1 MPDRAEI
8 RDRLVGWIAELLGIG
23 AGEVVT
29 DRPFHEF
36 GLSSRQAVSL
46 AGQVQ
51 DLVGRRLPPT
61 LLWEHPTIDR
71 LVDALSAGAGD
82 EEPDVLPRPRDPE
95 PDAPI
100 AVVGVGCRFP
110 GARGPEGYW
119 DLLSSGAHGIGEVP
133 EGRWER
139 FAGAD
144 PALAKLPRAGGF
156 LDGVDEFDAE
166 FFEVSPTEAAVMDPQ
181 QRLLLEVAWEALEH
195 AGVVP
200 SALRGSATG
209 VFVGVSSTEYG
220 ALTTRELRAVDAWT
234 GTGAAMSIVANRLS
248 YFLDLR
254 GPSMAVDTACS
265 SSLVAV
271 HQACASLRSG
281 ESRVALAG
289 GVNLLLSPAITANF
303 HRAGALAGDGR
314 CKAFDGAADGIVRGE
329 GCGVVVLKR
338 LADANRDGDRI
349 LAVVRGSAV
358 NSDGRSNG
366 LMAPNPAAQ
375 AELLR
380 RAYAHADLDPS
391 VVDYVEA
398 HGTGTLLGDPIEAEG
413 LRAVF
418 AGGRGQERPLLLG
431 SAKTNLGHLE
441 AAAGIAGLI
450 KVVLSMH
457 HGRLPASLHYA
468 NPNPHIPFEQ
478 AKLEVVAEPR
488 NWPKYSGAARAGVSG
503 FGFGGTNAHVVLEG
517 WRRMPSRRREPDGP
531 GVHSLLVSGATDD
544 RLRRAAADL
553 ADWLDTP
560 VGRAASLNDVGHT
573 LTWRRARHAERGVV
587 VGRGRDELVAGLR
600 GLAAGTGGVR
610 GRGAPRAKGVVW
622 VFSGYGSQWTGMARE
637 LLADEPVFAAEVDR
651 LDPDYRARC
660 GFSLRAAL
668 LDDDGAGDVRRT
680 QLVLFGLQVAYAAMW
695 RAHGV
700 EPAAVIGHSLGEVAA
715 AAVSGALDVSD
726 GLRVMIARSG
736 LLSEVDSSGA
746 GAMAAVEATEAEA
759 AELSRLFSGVTVA
772 VRAAPRRCTIA
783 GPADEV
789 ARAVSHVER
798 DGRMARALGVA
809 GAGHT
814 SAVDGVL
821 ARLREEL
828 SGLAPREPATAV
840 FSTVDPAAAPA
851 FDAGYWVRNLRSPVL
866 FEQAVRA
873 AAEAGFDAVVELAPH
888 PVAASAIE
896 ETLTAAGV
904 VDPVVVFTGRRGTDD
919 TVTFRSALA
928 ELHAAGRVPPTAYRR
943 GRLVDLPL
951 PSWQHESHWVARD
964 STPALPGHPLLGAR
978 VDLPDGGCAW
988 RGDVGVERLPWL
1000 ADHRVH
1006 DTPVL
1011 PATGYLEM
1019 VLAAAA
1025 EVLDVEP
1032 VQLSVES
1039 LELHRVLPLAASVP
1053 VTTTFRP
1060 DDAWSARVEVHT
1072 RSLAG
1077 SWTCH
1082 AAAVLSRA
1090 GQDRPAVE
1098 SDVDGDPVEL
1108 YGFLRAAGQHYGPA
1122 FRGVRAA
1129 RAAGGVAVA
1138 EVALPAEADDA
1149 ERFTAHPALVDACLQ
1164 ALIAAGIGPGGGVE
1178 PDGTG
1183 IGVPVELR
1191 GVRVLRAVP
1200 DEVRCHARL
1209 LAGGAEP
1216 VGSVLVTDVA
1226 GDPVLEIAEV
1236 RARALQAPPRP
1247 LEEAFLELRW
1257 ESAQLP
1263 PSAGARAGSWLVLGD
1278 GDQVAGALRDAGQRV
1293 VHGNARRPGTG
1304 LDLLAGDAEHPPRGV
1319 VLAVDGE
1326 SGPVGRRRQHVLVV
1340 AGVVR
1345 ELVARDAGVRLWLS
1359 TSDPAG
1365 SGWGLRSLIRVLAL
1379 EHPELR
1385 ASLVDSD
1392 GAVPASLAAELLA
1405 DSPEDEVRWRGTERT
1420 VARLHRAEPV
1430 RPRPG
1435 RVVRPGAYVITG
1447 GLGGL
1452 GRAVAGRLVERG
1464 ARRVVLGGRSAPSA
1478 AAAAEIA
1485 RWEDAGVEV
1494 RVVGGDVAAK
1504 GVAERLVAA
1513 ATEGGMPLHGAVHA
1527 AGVLRD
1533 GPIAQL
1539 DEDAMAEVWRPKA
1552 RGAWRLHEATAHL
1565 ELDWWVVFSSAAA
1578 LLGSPGQAAYAAAN
1592 GWVDELVRARRE
1604 QGLAAETIQWGP
1616 WSEVGGATT
1625 SPLAAVLDPLRP
1637 AEGLEAWEAVL
1648 KSGRAQTA
1656 VVRFDAARAV
1666 EHFPA
1671 LRSRPVF
1678 GPLLT
1683 TAARGA
1689 ESRFDVAALPDDPA
1703 AAVRAVTEHLMGEIA
1718 GILGGAAEELDPRTP
1733 LTMLGLDSLMATR
1746 ARNAVERDFGVQLP
1760 AALLLRGA
1768 NLDELA
1774 RHLAAE
1780 LDLGAAPETAG
1791 PTTIGPRDATERW
1804 LAHLWAQVLGA
1815 VEFGVTDEFAALG
1828 GTPEQAERVAE
1839 RIGERLGSRDE
1850 VAELF
1855 AAPTVAAMADR
1866 LRHRFEGADGSVR
1879 ALRESGA
1886 RRPLFL
1892 FHPAGGP
1899 TSVYQPLVAGLGAD
1913 QPCFGLERLDDLG
1926 TVELKAERYV
1936 ELIRE
1941 RQPEGPY
1948 RLGGWSF
1955 GGCLAYETARRF
1967 AALGERVEFV
1977 ALIDTILPLPDPGAT
1992 QAELVLRRYERF
2004 AEHVE
2009 RTYGVALDLPWQ
2021 EMVELDEDE
2030 QMRRVMTALS
2040 SSDIGIGAGVLHHQ
2054 YTSYVDARIAERYR
2068 PKPFDGRVLLYR
2080 AQEAETTTTTL
2091 DPRYLRTDE
2100 ALGWDEIVPGL
2111 DVVRVPGNHLSMI
2124 DPPNVDVITAHL
2136 ARVLDLEAPR
2146 LTREGA

>member
-1 MPDRAEI
+1 MPERAEI
-8 RDRLVGWIAELLGIG
+8 RDRLTSWIAELLGIG
-23 AGEVVT
+23 AVEVVT
-29 DRPFHEF
+29 DRPFQEF
-36 GLSSRQAVSL
+36 GLSSRQAVEL
-46 AGQVQ
+46 AGRVQ

-71 LVDALSAGAGD
+71 LAEALAGGAAEDVPD
-82 EEPDVLPRPRDPE
+82 EVPRPREPE

-110 GARGPEGYW
+110 GARGPQGYW
-119 DLLSSGAHGIGEVP
+119 DLLSAGSDGIGVVP

-220 ALTTRELRAVDAWT
+220 ALTTRDLRAVDAWT

-254 GPSMAVDTACS
+254 GPSLAVDTACS

-349 LAVVRGSAV
+349 LSVVRGSAV

-375 AELLR
+375 ADLLR

-391 VVDYVEA
+391 IVDYVEA

-418 AGGRGQERPLLLG
+418 AEGRTERRPLLLG

-450 KVVLSMH
+450 KVVLAMH
-457 HGRLPASLHYA
+457 HGRLPASLHYS
-468 NPNPHIPFEQ
+468 NPNPHIPFEE
-478 AKLEVVAEPR
+478 AKLEVVAAAR
-488 NWPKYSGAARAGVSG
+488 NWPKYSGTARAGVSG

-517 WRRMPSRRREPDGP
+517 WRRMPSRRREPDGA
-531 GVHSLLVSGATDD
+531 GVHSLVVSGATEH
-544 RLRRAAADL
+544 RLRRSAADL
-553 ADWLDTP
+553 AEWLDTP
-560 VGRAASLNDVGHT
+560 VGRAAALNDVGHT
-573 LTWRRARHAERGVV
+573 LAWRRARHAERGVV
-587 VGRGRDELVAGLR
+587 VARGREELLAGLR

-610 GRGAPRAKGVVW
+610 GRATARSKGVVW
-622 VFSGYGSQWTGMARE
+622 VFSGYGSQWSGMARE

-651 LDPDYRARC
+651 LDSDYRARC

-668 LDDDGAGDVRRT
+668 LDDQDFQDVRRT

-715 AAVSGALDVSD
+715 AVVSSALEVSD
-726 GLRVMIARSG
+726 GLRVMVARSE

-746 GAMAAVEATEAEA
+746 GAMAAVEASEAEA
-759 AELSRLFSGVTVA
+759 VELSRLFPGVTVA
-772 VRAAPRRCTIA
+772 VRAAPRRCTVA

-789 ARAVSHVER
+789 TRLVSHVEGH
-798 DGRMARALGVA
+798 GRMARKLGVT

-821 ARLREEL
+821 PRLREEL
-828 SGLAPREPATAV
+828 AGLAPRDPSTLV
-840 FSTVDPAAAPA
+840 FSTVDPGVRPA
-851 FDAGYWVRNLRSPVL
+851 FDAEYWVRNLRSPVR

-873 AAEAGFDAVVELAPH
+873 AADAGFDAVVEVAPH
-888 PVAASAIE
+888 PVASSAIE
-896 ETLTAAGV
+896 ETLTAAGA

-919 TVTFRSALA
+919 TVTFHAALA
-928 ELHAAGRVPPTAYRR
+928 ELHATGRVPWEAYRR

-951 PSWQHESHWVARD
+951 PSWQHESHWVAP
-964 STPALPGHPLLGAR
+964 SSAPALPGHPLLGVR

-988 RGDVGVERLPWL
+988 RGDVGVESLPWL
-1000 ADHRVH
+1000 GDHRVQ

-1019 VLAAAA
+1019 AFAAAA

-1032 VQLSVES
+1032 VELLVES
-1039 LELHRVLPLAASVP
+1039 LELHRVLPLAESVP

-1060 DDAWSARVEVHT
+1060 DGAWSARVEVHT
-1072 RSLAG
+1072 RSIAG
-1077 SWTCH
+1077 NWTCH
-1082 AAAVLSRA
+1082 AAAVLSRS
-1090 GQDRPAVE
+1090 GQDRPTVG

-1108 YGFLRAAGQHYGPA
+1108 YAFLRAAGQHYGPA
-1122 FRGVRAA
+1122 FQGVRSA
-1129 RAAGGVAVA
+1129 RAAGGIAVT
-1138 EVALPAEADDA
+1138 EVELPAEATDA
-1149 ERFTAHPALVDACLQ
+1149 ERFAAHPALVDACLQ
-1164 ALIAAGIGPGGGVE
+1164 SLIAAGIGPGGEAAAG
-1178 PDGTG
+1178 GGG

-1191 GVRVLRAVP
+1191 GVRVLRPVP
-1200 DEVRCHARL
+1200 DQVRCHARL
-1209 LAGGAEP
+1209 LSGGAEP
-1216 VGSVLVTDVA
+1216 TGSVLVTDVD

-1236 RARALQAPPRP
+1236 RVRGLQAPPRP

-1263 PSAGARAGSWLVLGD
+1263 PNSGVEPGSWLVLGD
-1278 GDQVAGALRDAGQRV
+1278 GEQVTAALRDAGQRV

-1304 LDLLAGDAEHPPRGV
+1304 LDMLAGDADRPPRGV
-1319 VLAVDGE
+1319 VLAVDGD
-1326 SGPVGRRRQHVLVV
+1326 GRTFDRGKRQVLAV
-1340 AGVVR
+1340 AEAVR
-1345 ELVARDAGVRLWLS
+1345 ELSARDLGARLWLS
-1359 TSDPAG
+1359 ISDSSSA
-1365 SGWGLRSLIRVLAL
+1365 GLRALIRVLAL

-1405 DSPEDEVRWRGTERT
+1405 DSAEDEVRWRGTERT
-1420 VARLHRAEPV
+1420 VARLYRAEPG

-1435 RVVRPGAYVITG
+1435 HVVRPGAYVITG

-1452 GRAVAGRLVERG
+1452 GRTVARWLAERG
-1464 ARRVVLGGRSAPSA
+1464 ARRIVLSGRNAPSA
-1478 AAAAEIA
+1478 EAAADIA
-1485 RWEDAGVEV
+1485 RMEESGVDV
-1494 RVVGGDVAAK
+1494 RVIGGDVSTK
-1504 GVAERLVAA
+1504 GVAERLVAVA
-1513 ATEGGMPLHGAVHA
+1513 GEGGMPVHGAVHA

-1533 GPIAQL
+1533 GPVAEL
-1539 DEDAMAEVWRPKA
+1539 DEDALAEVWRPKA

-1578 LLGSPGQAAYAAAN
+1578 LLGSPGQAAYATAN
-1592 GWVDELVRARRE
+1592 GWVDELVRMRRE

-1625 SPLAAVLDPLRP
+1625 SPLAAVLDPIGP
-1637 AEGLEAWEAVL
+1637 AEGMEAWEAVL
-1648 KSGRAQTA
+1648 RSGRAATA
-1656 VVRFDAARAV
+1656 VVRFDADRAV

-1678 GPLLT
+1678 GLLLT
-1683 TAARGA
+1683 AAAQRA
-1689 ESRFDVAALPDDPA
+1689 ESRFDVAALPGDPA
-1703 AAVRAVTEHLMGEIA
+1703 AAVRVISAHLVSEIA
-1718 GILGGAAEELDPRTP
+1718 GILGGAAENLDPLTP

-1746 ARNAVERDFGVQLP
+1746 ARNAVERDFGVVLP
-1760 AALLLRGA
+1760 ATLLLRGA

-1780 LDLGAAPETAG
+1780 LGLGVAPETAG

-1804 LAHLWAQVLGA
+1804 LAHLWAQVLDA

-1828 GTPEQAERVAE
+1828 GTAEQAEQVAE
-1839 RIGERLGSRDE
+1839 RIRERLGSRDE

-1855 AAPTVAAMADR
+1855 AVPTVAAMADL
-1866 LRHRFEGADGSVR
+1866 LRHRFEGADGPVR
-1879 ALRESGA
+1879 ALRESGS

-1913 QPCFGLERLDDLG
+1913 QPCFGLERLDDLD
-1926 TVELKAERYV
+1926 TVELKADRYV

-1955 GGCLAYETARRF
+1955 GGCLAYETAGRLTE
-1967 AALGERVEFV
+1967 LGEQVEFV
-1977 ALIDTILPLPDPGAT
+1977 ALIDTILPLPDPHVT
-1992 QAELVLRRYERF
+1992 QRELVLRRYERF
-2004 AEHVE
+2004 AEHIE

-2021 EMVELDEDE
+2021 ELAELDEDE

-2068 PKPFDGRVLLYR
+2068 PEPFDGRVLLYR
-2080 AQEAETTTTTL
+2080 AQEAEATTTTL
-2091 DPRYLRTDE
+2091 DPRYLRTDG

-2111 DVVRVPGNHLSMI
+2111 EVVRVPGNHLSMI
-2124 DPPNVDVITAHL
+2124 DPPNVDVITTHL